1 LTTTPPPAGLR
12 SKLLTFGNRSD
23 IEYSL
28 HFGTPTRFTAE
39 DFLHLKREHDTATAT
54 VPTLSPPTTDNH
66 NLHQHLHLSPALAAL
81 LHDATQIARLLQAAS
96 TPSPGQHTGKLPSSA
111 VHETF
116 ILLAYRLQAISPLVS
131 ARVTNTNY
139 NSLYPAVV
147 DAESTVE
154 QAVCLGLTAFVASF
168 FWGGG
173 CGNLPKRGSLRWIE
187 DGVRGV
193 LSSGEADMQR
203 GYGEGGVGDGRREV
217 MLWMLFVGVAAGVL
231 AGGDM
236 EQWVVSKTGEVMQ
249 SLGLRDWE
257 SVATVLE
264 TFPWIEVLHGRK
276 GLEHWERSRKLFLS
290 C

>member
-1 LTTTPPPAGLR
+1 
-12 SKLLTFGNRSD
+12 
-23 IEYSL
+23 
-28 HFGTPTRFTAE
+28 
-39 DFLHLKREHDTATAT
+39 LHLKRENNTATAT
-54 VPTLSPPTTDNH
+54 MPTPPLPAAANH
-66 NLHQHLHLSPALAAL
+66 NMALHHHLHLSPALAAL
-81 LHDATQIARLLQAAS
+81 LHDATHTARLLQAAS

-131 ARVTNTNY
+131 ASGRGTNTNY

-154 QAVCLGLTAFVASF
+154 RAVCLGLTAFVASF

-173 CGNLPKRGSLRWIE
+173 CGNLPRSGSLRWIE

-193 LSSGEADMQR
+193 FSSGKANMQG
-203 GYGEGGVGDGRREV
+203 GYDEGGVGDGRREV
-217 MLWMLFVGVAAGVL
+217 MLWMLFVGVAAGVFG
-231 AGGDM
+231 GGDM
-236 EQWVVSKTGEVMQ
+236 EQWVVSRTGEVVQ

-257 SVATVLE
+257 SVARVLE

-276 GLEHWERSRKLFLS
+276 GRAHWERCRGLS
-290 C
+290 LGC